1 MSYCII
7 ENFLSKKECDKLLND
22 TQSIS
27 KDNFAKTHNFKR
39 EVLSSGS
46 IEFKKL
52 LEISENWNSLDKKLN
67 SEEFLNQ
74 ICEKL
79 NIKNSF
85 LLTKFFSNY
94 DDKNKPHLSYKK
106 LGINQIRNIR
116 TPSLIRYLIYRIYR
130 GLIRKIKFGFINI
143 FKKQPIEL
151 LYDYSR
157 AYNGYVN
164 EIHRDTDYRTI
175 IILIYLNDLD
185 DKSGGGE
192 LNIFKNISGT
202 LNKYPKNSD
211 IKLVKAIKPEPGK
224 MVAMINEH
232 NYFHSTNKLEK
243 LEGTRDFIYGGY
255 TLLAGKNPFLK
266 KTNEK
271 IKSAYHLYD

>member
-7 ENFLSKKECDKLLND
+7 DNFLSRKECDDLLKD
-22 TQSIS
+22 ARLIP
-27 KDNFAKTHNFKR
+27 KDNFVKTHNFKR

-52 LEISENWNSLDKKLN
+52 LDLSKNWNSLDNKLN
-67 SEEFLNQ
+67 SDEFLIK

-94 DDKNKPHLSYKK
+94 NNKDKPHLSYKK

-116 TPSLIRYLIYRIYR
+116 TFSLIKYILYRIYR
-130 GLIRKIKFGFINI
+130 GLLRKIKFGTINI
-143 FKKQPIEL
+143 FKRQPIEL

-175 IILIYLNDLD
+175 IILIYLNDLGER
-185 DKSGGGE
+185 SAGGE

-202 LNKYPKNSD
+202 LKKYPKEDD
-211 IKLVKAIKPEPGK
+211 IELVEKIKPEPGK
-224 MVAMINEH
+224 MIAMINEH
-232 NYFHSTNKLEK
+232 GYFHSTNKLDK

-266 KTNEK
+266 KSEK